1 MPCERLF
8 SATKQIATDCRA
20 RLGAGM
26 FEKLAIMRS
35 AWGPK
40 LFDAAALN
48 SMQVEEVNLPDFED
62 MLADDIDMPE
72 WDKNQDESN
81 DIELVV

>member
-1 MPCERLF
+1 VPCERLF
-8 SATKQIATDCRA
+8 SATKQIATDRRA
-20 RLGAGM
+20 RLGPEM

-62 MLADDIDMPE
+62 MLADDFDLAE
-72 WDKNQDESN
+72 WDKNWDAWN

>member
-1 MPCERLF
+1 
-8 SATKQIATDCRA
+8 
-20 RLGAGM
+20 
-26 FEKLAIMRS
+26 MRS

-72 WDKNQDESN
+72 WDKNQDEWN